1 MKTVKDIKTE
11 NLEGKQL
18 LRTEDL
24 KADIEDLKDQNTQ
37 IIRQLSYGA
46 IKQGLFEHLTLKN
59 EDLQKAMKNL
69 AMQLA
74 TTKEELL
81 QEKVKVREIENEQS
95 KNQSMFEKIENELQK
110 TIKNERNELEKVQK
124 ELKNKDFEHQLELK
138 EVNAELY
145 KERRKLSELSQANEA
160 SLKMKDD
167 KEMKLCLEIEEMK
180 ELASRKEKE
189 FAQLLTEKSA
199 MSNKLKHNEIKH
211 ELFERLAC
219 KLENLQMAMND
230 IVVASEEVKKN
241 LADERKEFSEIKGHL
256 EDKIRN
262 LKNEFKEANNQL
274 RNKGIEHEIEV
285 QELKAELKRK
295 EEKLKFI
302 EDERSKCQLKM
313 EVRFS

>member
-24 KADIEDLKDQNTQ
+24 KAGIEDLKDQNTQ

-46 IKQGLFEHLTLKN
+46 IKQGLFEHLTFKN

-95 KNQSMFEKIENELQK
+95 KNQSIFEKIERELQK

-124 ELKNKDFEHQLELK
+124 ELKNKDFEYQLELK
-138 EVNAELY
+138 EVNAELDE
-145 KERRKLSELSQANEA
+145 ERRKLSELSQVNQA

-167 KEMKLCLEIEEMK
+167 RERKLCLEIEEMK

-219 KLENLQMAMND
+219 KHENLQMAMNA
-230 IVVASEEVKKN
+230 IVKKN
-241 LADERKEFSEIKGHL
+241 LADEKKEFSEIKGDL

-262 LKNEFKEANNQL
+262 LENELKEANNQL
-274 RNKGIEHEIEV
+274 RNKDIEHEIKA
-285 QELKAELKRK
+285 QELKAELNRK

-302 EDERSKCQLKM
+302 EDERSKIQLKM